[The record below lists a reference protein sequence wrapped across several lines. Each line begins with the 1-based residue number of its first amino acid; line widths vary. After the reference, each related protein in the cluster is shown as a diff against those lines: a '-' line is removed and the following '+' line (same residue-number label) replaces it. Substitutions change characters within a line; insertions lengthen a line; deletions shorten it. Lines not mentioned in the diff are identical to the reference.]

1 MLQEISWLLPVALL
15 LGVLLGWAV
24 GYALGGR
31 RGQRRLIASAQELSV
46 AETTARAE
54 RERRAESEGELRE
67 TEARLSSLDRELAVA
82 RERVATGAQLV
93 NEQKKFIESSR
104 KELEDAFQSL
114 AAAALKGT
122 SEQFLALAQ
131 QRLETTRTRAN
142 ADLEERR
149 QAVENLVTPLRETLE
164 KLDRKTTELERS
176 RAADTSRIGEQ
187 VEQLVRSTSLLRDE
201 TSSLSSALRG
211 TESGGRW
218 GELALK
224 RVAEIAGMTAHCDF
238 EEQLTLEGGARPD
251 MVVNLPEGRRI
262 AVDAKAPLG
271 AFMEASNA
279 SDEPTRRTALDRH
292 TKALRAH
299 VRQLALRDYAHALGD
314 DTEFVVLF
322 LPADAFLGVALQ
334 RDPDLQVDALR
345 SKVLLA
351 TPTTLVALL
360 RTVAIYWQ
368 QRSMA
373 ENAEAISVAAREL
386 YDRAAKFSVELS
398 SVGRGL
404 TSALDAY
411 DRAVGSFDRRLMPMA
426 AKLEEL
432 KVAEGARRELT
443 APELVGR
450 KPRGLRTES

>member
-1 MLQEISWLLPVALL
+1 V
-15 LGVLLGWAV
+15 GWAL
-24 GYALGGR
+24 GYLFGGR
-31 RGQRRLIASAQELSV
+31 RGQKRLIASVQELSI

-54 RERRAESEGELRE
+54 RERRVEAENDLQE
-67 TEARLSSLDRELAVA
+67 TEGRLSELDRELAVA
-82 RERVATGAQLV
+82 RERVATGAQILG
-93 NEQKKFIESSR
+93 EQKRFIESSR
-104 KELEDAFQSL
+104 KELEDSFQSL

-122 SEQFLALAQ
+122 SEQFLTLAQ
-131 QRLETTRTRAN
+131 QRLETTRTRAT

-187 VEQLVRSTSLLRDE
+187 VEQLARSTSLLRDE

-211 TESGGRW
+211 TETGGRW

-238 EEQLTLEGGARPD
+238 EEQLTIDGGARPD

-279 SDEPTRRTALDRH
+279 GDEPGRRSALDRH
-292 TKALRAH
+292 AKALRVH
-299 VRQLALRDYAHALGD
+299 VRQLAQRDYARSLGD

-322 LPADAFLGVALQ
+322 LPADAFLGAALQ

-373 ENAEAISVAAREL
+373 ENAEAISTAAREL
-386 YDRAAKFSVELS
+386 YDRAAKFSQELS
-398 SVGRGL
+398 AVGRGL
-404 TSALDAY
+404 TVALDAY

-426 AKLEEL
+426 AKLEEM

-443 APELVGR
+443 APELIGR
-450 KPRGLRTES
+450 KPRALKDDA

>member
-15 LGVLLGWAV
+15 LGVFLGWAL

-122 SEQFLALAQ
+122 SEQFLTLAQ

-187 VEQLVRSTSLLRDE
+187 VEQLARSTSLLRDE

-238 EEQLTLEGGARPD
+238 EEQLTIEGGARPD

-279 SDEPTRRTALDRH
+279 SDEPTRRDGSRPPHQGA
-292 TKALRAH
+292 ASPCS
-299 VRQLALRDYAHALGD
+299 
-314 DTEFVVLF
+314 
-322 LPADAFLGVALQ
+322 PARPA
-334 RDPDLQVDALR
+334 
-345 SKVLLA
+345 
-351 TPTTLVALL
+351 
-360 RTVAIYWQ
+360 
-368 QRSMA
+368 
-373 ENAEAISVAAREL
+373 
-386 YDRAAKFSVELS
+386 
-398 SVGRGL
+398 
-404 TSALDAY
+404 
-411 DRAVGSFDRRLMPMA
+411 
-426 AKLEEL
+426 
-432 KVAEGARRELT
+432 
-443 APELVGR
+443 
-450 KPRGLRTES
+450 

>member
-15 LGVLLGWAV
+15 LGVFLGWAL

-31 RGQRRLIASAQELSV
+31 RGQRRLIASAQELSA

-93 NEQKKFIESSR
+93 NEQKNFIESSR

-122 SEQFLALAQ
+122 SEQFLTLAQ

-187 VEQLVRSTSLLRDE
+187 VEQLARSTTLLRDE
-201 TSSLSSALRG
+201 TSSLASALRG

-224 RVAEIAGMTAHCDF
+224 RVVEIAGMTAHCDF
-238 EEQLTLEGGARPD
+238 EEQLTIEGGTRPD

-279 SDEPTRRTALDRH
+279 TTNRPGAAALDRH

-299 VRQLALRDYAHALGD
+299 VRQLALRDYARVPGRRHG
-314 DTEFVVLF
+314 VRRP
-322 LPADAFLGVALQ
+322 LPAGGRLS
-334 RDPDLQVDALR
+334 R
-345 SKVLLA
+345 SG
-351 TPTTLVALL
+351 
-360 RTVAIYWQ
+360 
-368 QRSMA
+368 
-373 ENAEAISVAAREL
+373 VAARPGSPGR
-386 YDRAAKFSVELS
+386 RAALQGAARHPDDPRRAAAHRRDLLAAAIDGRERGGDL
-398 SVGRGL
+398 GRG
-404 TSALDAY
+404 A
-411 DRAVGSFDRRLMPMA
+411 
-426 AKLEEL
+426 
-432 KVAEGARRELT
+432 
-443 APELVGR
+443 
-450 KPRGLRTES
+450 